1 MLQEIRFAFRMLI
14 KTPAFSLIAILAISL
29 GIGLSTTM
37 FSGVNALLLRPMP
50 LLQDQESLIFVS
62 QYLLKQPEND
72 GMSFPDYR
80 EFKKASTLEGLA
92 VWRDLTVTV
101 TDNDK
106 PALYLGAEIS
116 ADAFSFF
123 GLQPILG
130 RSFRPEEDQL
140 NAPPVVLLSYDLLQ
154 TQFGG
159 DQTVVGRSVP
169 INGRQTTII
178 GVMPKGWRF
187 PEITDIWLPLQF
199 TEKDH
204 PRGEFFL
211 KAIGK
216 LKKGVSIAQ
225 ARSELEAISARLAI
239 QYPETNSGARVHVR
253 SWREENVR
261 DFKTLILLV
270 LGAVL
275 FVHLIACANVANL
288 LLARGATRAGEIG
301 IRLALGAGRGQI
313 VRQLL
318 TESAVLSLAGC
329 ALGLIFSFWGL
340 GLLLRGVPMEIPY
353 WIHFDFDWRVFS
365 FALALGAISSL
376 LVGLVPALQTSR
388 PQLLEVL
395 KEGGRPGAGVRRIQ
409 SVRDAFIVAEVAL
422 ALILLIGA

>member
-130 RSFRPEEDQL
+130 RFFRPEEDQL
-140 NAPPVVLLSYDLLQ
+140 
-154 TQFGG
+154 
-159 DQTVVGRSVP
+159 
-169 INGRQTTII
+169 
-178 GVMPKGWRF
+178 
-187 PEITDIWLPLQF
+187 
-199 TEKDH
+199 
-204 PRGEFFL
+204 
-211 KAIGK
+211 
-216 LKKGVSIAQ
+216 
-225 ARSELEAISARLAI
+225 
-239 QYPETNSGARVHVR
+239 
-253 SWREENVR
+253 
-261 DFKTLILLV
+261 
-270 LGAVL
+270 
-275 FVHLIACANVANL
+275 
-288 LLARGATRAGEIG
+288 
-301 IRLALGAGRGQI
+301 
-313 VRQLL
+313 
-318 TESAVLSLAGC
+318 
-329 ALGLIFSFWGL
+329 
-340 GLLLRGVPMEIPY
+340 
-353 WIHFDFDWRVFS
+353 
-365 FALALGAISSL
+365 
-376 LVGLVPALQTSR
+376 
-388 PQLLEVL
+388 
-395 KEGGRPGAGVRRIQ
+395 
-409 SVRDAFIVAEVAL
+409 
-422 ALILLIGA
+422 